1 MCILAA
7 CKHQSERTHTLT
19 WRSVSQAASAPPA
32 PSANTYTISALLAV
46 LGAYTY
52 TQVTTLADI
61 ILSVVEPLK
70 NAYVTTLADISVSV
84 FGSLNYTYTTTLS
97 DITRYICREAHHIA
111 AGSPMY
117 RTVLA
122 APWRSDRCQSHA
134 PPA

>member
-52 TQVTTLADI
+52 TQ
-61 ILSVVEPLK
+61 
-70 NAYVTTLADISVSV
+70 VTTLADISVSV